1 MDEAEV
7 DLSHWI
13 RVVVEH
19 ADQARPPRAA
29 DAQLLLEFALEPGSH
44 RVRSAFHVRPVD
56 VAAHAEAELPVQPR
70 FPAGGGKAVHGWP
83 AEQPRARHDQ
93 DLLLMRVHRP
103 ARSPRGQAWE
113 VSRSNS

>member
-56 VAAHAEAELPVQPR
+56 VAAHADAELPVQPR
-70 FPAGGGKAVHGWP
+70 FPAGGGALKQK
-83 AEQPRARHDQ
+83 QPWSVTDDQ
-93 DLLLMRVHRP
+93 VRDDLLHGGILLHVPAKPEAAMR
-103 ARSPRGQAWE
+103 
-113 VSRSNS
+113 